1 MARHALTE
9 AQQGAA
15 PDRLQLRSFLT
26 SLPVAGELG
35 RCASARSLAA
45 WCILLQIEYSIM
57 IYQSE
62 SQSGIGHHIK
72 NGIIH
77 FVMRFAA
84 AMLFLAA
91 FLILVVGGYLQWVLR
106 DGLGPD
112 AITSSGQLAYSRF
125 INDFWPLPIIAAIL
139 SCVGWFL
146 FRKSA
151 D

>member
-1 MARHALTE
+1 MTH
-9 AQQGAA
+9 
-15 PDRLQLRSFLT
+15 
-26 SLPVAGELG
+26 
-35 RCASARSLAA
+35 
-45 WCILLQIEYSIM
+45 
-57 IYQSE
+57 QSKP
-62 SQSGIGHHIK
+62 QRGIGYHFK

-91 FLILVVGGYLQWVLR
+91 FLILVVGGFLQWVLR

-112 AITSSGQLAYSRF
+112 AITSSGELAYSRF
-125 INDFWPLPIIAAIL
+125 ISDFWPLPIIAAIL

-146 FRKSA
+146 FRKSS